1 MTSETARASR
11 RPGIHDLPIPDEIQV
26 DSTWSKIMIEMAD
39 YLGPRDALKICDLIG
54 GIHIRRVPRNPRA
67 DARLVERLGPDLAHR
82 FCEAFAGATLDVPTG
97 AKTLKRARLR
107 PILQKIR
114 KNEMT
119 IMEAALQTRL
129 PRVCISRFLANGYDL
144 APGELPKRDDRQF
157 HLFAPKKTAAER

>member
-11 RPGIHDLPIPDEIQV
+11 RPGIHDLPIPDDVQV
-26 DSTWSKIMIEMAD
+26 DENFSKVMLEMAD
-39 YLGPRDALKICDLIG
+39 YLGARKTLIICDRIG
-54 GIHIRRVPRNPRA
+54 GIHIRRVPKNPRS
-67 DARLVERLGPDLAHR
+67 DARLVERLGPDLAHE

-97 AKTLKRARLR
+97 AKALKKARLR
-107 PILQKIR
+107 PVLQKIR

-129 PRVCISRFLANGYDL
+129 PRVCISRFLAKGYDL